1 MIKKILLNKL
11 KHFIASLCS
20 CLSPNSKI
28 FGSPKGY
35 YDDVDEYLKY
45 NPNAGTKKLLLK
57 EKKIQQLHIHK
68 KYHVTLRDVRV
79 NLNPWSFITADDK
92 LLFKE
97 SSCYGP
103 EPEEHWVFRTIKL
116 PKAKKLNGKTLF
128 LSSRTNYWHLLAEE
142 LCDLYLLFESGVK
155 LSNFDQI
162 IFEKPLSPACQT
174 LHEIFGLDQVKQ
186 VSLQHNLHL
195 ECEELHFF
203 TGTFYLSK
211 HALRNVTKKILD
223 YFGFSHETHKGK
235 PKAIVVSRG
244 SSTTRRW
251 LNEDECMEVLN
262 SLGFKLIDPSKMS
275 LLEQIKT
282 FSSADIILG
291 PHGAGLTNLM
301 FSCPGTKVIEIR
313 SNEQGGE
320 YSSATCYEELS
331 GIMEMEHHIFQCPSI
346 QRKDLKGR
354 SIEDAD
360 LVPNPKQ
367 LKQFLCESILA

>member
-1 MIKKILLNKL
+1 LLST
-11 KHFIASLCS
+11 I
-20 CLSPNSKI
+20 SPNSKI
-28 FGSPKGY
+28 FGPPNGY
-35 YDDVDEYLKY
+35 YVDVDDYLKY
-45 NPNAGTKKLLLK
+45 NHNVGSKKLLLQ
-57 EKKIQQLHIHK
+57 EKKTQQIQCNER
-68 KYHVTLRDVRV
+68 YHVTLKDARV

-116 PKAKKLNGKTLF
+116 PMAKKLNGKTLF
-128 LSSRTNYWHLLAEE
+128 LSSRSNYWHLLAEE

-162 IFEKPLSPACQT
+162 IFEKPPSPACQT

-186 VSLQHNLHL
+186 VSLQRNLHL
-195 ECEELHFF
+195 ESEELHFF
-203 TGTFYLSK
+203 TGTFCLSK
-211 HALRNVTKKILD
+211 HALKNVTKKILNH
-223 YFGFSHETHKGK
+223 FGFSHETHKDK

-251 LNEDECMEVLN
+251 LNEDECMGVLN

-275 LLEQIKT
+275 LIEQINT
-282 FSSADIILG
+282 FSRAEVIVG
-291 PHGAGLTNLM
+291 AHGAGLTNLM

-331 GIMEMEHHIFQCPSI
+331 DIMGMEHHIFQCPSI
-346 QRKDLKGR
+346 QRMDLKGR

-367 LKQFLCESILA
+367 LKQFLCESIFA

>member
-1 MIKKILLNKL
+1 MLSTI
-11 KHFIASLCS
+11 
-20 CLSPNSKI
+20 SPNSKI
-28 FGSPKGY
+28 FGPPNGY
-35 YDDVDEYLKY
+35 YVDVDDYLKY
-45 NPNAGTKKLLLK
+45 NPNEGTKKLLLQ
-57 EKKIQQLHIHK
+57 EKNTQQIQCNER
-68 KYHVTLRDVRV
+68 YHVTLRDIRI
-79 NLNPWSFITADDK
+79 NLNPWSFITSDDK

-103 EPEEHWVFRTIKL
+103 EPEKHWVFRTIKF

-142 LCDLYLLFESGVK
+142 LCDLSLLFETGVK

-162 IFEKPLSPACQT
+162 IFEKPPYPACQT

-186 VSLQHNLHL
+186 VSLQRNLHL

-203 TGTFYLSK
+203 TSTFCLSK
-211 HALRNVTKKILD
+211 HALKNVTKKILD
-223 YFGFSHETHKGK
+223 YFGFLHEISKK
-235 PKAIVVSRG
+235 KLKRIVVSRG

-275 LLEQIKT
+275 LLEQINT
-282 FSSADIILG
+282 FSSAEVILG
-291 PHGAGLTNLM
+291 PHGAGLTNLI
-301 FSCPGTKVIEIR
+301 FSCPDTKVIKIR

-320 YSSATCYEELS
+320 YSSATCYEELADIM
-331 GIMEMEHHIFQCPSI
+331 GIEHHIFQCPSI
-346 QRKDLKGR
+346 QRKDLIGR

-360 LVPNPKQ
+360 LYPDPIKLMN
-367 LKQFLCESILA
+367 FICEKELI

>member
-1 MIKKILLNKL
+1 MLSTI
-11 KHFIASLCS
+11 
-20 CLSPNSKI
+20 SPNSKI
-28 FGSPKGY
+28 FGPPNGY
-35 YDDVDEYLKY
+35 YVDVDDYLKY

-57 EKKIQQLHIHK
+57 EKQTQQLHFHER
-68 KYHVTLRDVRV
+68 YLVTLKNARI
-79 NLNPWSFITADDK
+79 NINPWSFITSDDK

-116 PKAKKLNGKTLF
+116 PNAKKLNGKTLF
-128 LSSRTNYWHLLAEE
+128 ISSRTNYWHLLAEE

-155 LSNFDQI
+155 PSNFDQI
-162 IFEKPLSPACQT
+162 IFEKPPSPACGD

-186 VSLQHNLHL
+186 VSLQQNLHL

-203 TGTFYLSK
+203 TGTFCLSK
-211 HALRNVTKKILD
+211 HALKNVTKKILD
-223 YFGFSHETHKGK
+223 YFGFSHEI
-235 PKAIVVSRG
+235 PKENPKRIVVSRG

-251 LNEDECMEVLN
+251 LNEDECMEFLN

-275 LLEQIKT
+275 LIEQINT
-282 FSSADIILG
+282 FSRAEVILG

>member
-1 MIKKILLNKL
+1 MLSTI
-11 KHFIASLCS
+11 
-20 CLSPNSKI
+20 SPNSKI
-28 FGSPKGY
+28 FGPPNGY
-35 YDDVDEYLKY
+35 YVDVDDYLKY
-45 NPNAGTKKLLLK
+45 NHNVGSKKLLLQ
-57 EKKIQQLHIHK
+57 EKKTQQIQCYER
-68 KYHVTLRDVRV
+68 YHVTLKDARV

-116 PKAKKLNGKTLF
+116 PMAKKLNGKTLF
-128 LSSRTNYWHLLAEE
+128 LSSRSNYWHLLAEE

-162 IFEKPLSPACQT
+162 IFEKPPSPACQT

-186 VSLQHNLHL
+186 VSLQRNLHL
-195 ECEELHFF
+195 ESEELHFF
-203 TGTFYLSK
+203 TGTFCLSK
-211 HALRNVTKKILD
+211 HALNNVKKKILNH
-223 YFGFSHETHKGK
+223 FGFSHETHKDK

-251 LNEDECMEVLN
+251 LNEDECMGVLN

-275 LLEQIKT
+275 LIEQINT
-282 FSSADIILG
+282 FSRAEVIVG
-291 PHGAGLTNLM
+291 AHGAGLTNLM

-331 GIMEMEHHIFQCPSI
+331 DIMGMEHHIFQCPSI
-346 QRKDLKGR
+346 QRMDLKGR

-367 LKQFLCESILA
+367 LKQFLCESIFA